1 MEIQFE
7 DVSYWYGKGTPFEK
21 MAIDQINLHIPYGQF
36 IALMGETGSGKTT
49 LAQMVNGLILPD
61 HGRITV
67 GPYQITNKSRNLR
80 LLRSKIGY
88 AFQYPEHQLFEET
101 VYKDIAY
108 GLKQQGIPQ
117 DLIPSRVKRAMEL
130 VGLSYEEIKGRS
142 PFQLSGG
149 QMRRV
154 ALAGV
159 LATQPKIL
167 ILDEPTAGLDPI
179 GRMELL
185 RLIKSMHQEEQITVI
200 YITHHLEEALEYAER
215 ILVLKQGKIHAD
227 LYPADVIHSLSMIEN
242 AGILPTPLLTLIS
255 ELNQKGIMLEK
266 IYKEE
271 DLVSA
276 LIQMGRRGVNGIH

>member
-1 MEIQFE
+1 MEIHFE

-21 MAIDQINLHIPYGQF
+21 MAIDHITLHIPYGQF

-49 LAQMVNGLILPD
+49 LAQMINGLILPD
-61 HGRITV
+61 HGRIIV
-67 GPYQITNKSRNLR
+67 GPYQITNKTRNLR
-80 LLRSKIGY
+80 LLRAKIGY

-108 GLKQQGIPQ
+108 GLTQQEVPQ

-167 ILDEPTAGLDPI
+167 ILDEPTAGLDPV

-215 ILVLKQGKIHAD
+215 ILILKHGKIHSD